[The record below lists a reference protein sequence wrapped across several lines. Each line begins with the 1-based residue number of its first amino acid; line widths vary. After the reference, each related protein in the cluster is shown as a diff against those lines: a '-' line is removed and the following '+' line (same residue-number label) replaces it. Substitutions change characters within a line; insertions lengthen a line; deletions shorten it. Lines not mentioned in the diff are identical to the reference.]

1 MIMVPSSNQETEI
14 LHQKNLTEAFFNN
27 LFDQLKINENH
38 QKEQESFLLE
48 MYLSHINLKLK
59 GKNSDLKFKEFID
72 IIEEETITRLDT
84 KTQSDKKNAWVF

>member
-1 MIMVPSSNQETEI
+1 MVPSYNQETEI

-48 MYLSHINLKLK
+48 MYLSHINL
-59 GKNSDLKFKEFID
+59 NSDLKFKEFIN

-84 KTQSDKKNAWVF
+84 KTQSDKKGVISDMYQIT

>member
-1 MIMVPSSNQETEI
+1 MIMVPYNQEQETEI

-27 LFDQLKINENH
+27 LFDQLKINEKH
-38 QKEQESFLLE
+38 QKEQESLLLE

-59 GKNSDLKFKEFID
+59 EKNDDFKFKEFIN

-84 KTQSDKKNAWVF
+84 KTQSDKQNGWV

>member
-1 MIMVPSSNQETEI
+1 MIMVPSYNQETEI

-48 MYLSHINLKLK
+48 MYLSHINLKF
-59 GKNSDLKFKEFID
+59 FK
-72 IIEEETITRLDT
+72 
-84 KTQSDKKNAWVF
+84 KKQWFKVQRIH